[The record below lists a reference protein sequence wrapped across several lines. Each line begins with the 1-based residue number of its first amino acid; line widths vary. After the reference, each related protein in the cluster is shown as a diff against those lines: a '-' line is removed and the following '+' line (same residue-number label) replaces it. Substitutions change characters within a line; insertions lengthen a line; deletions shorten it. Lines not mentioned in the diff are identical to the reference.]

1 MLKWTPE
8 DMARTYTVQSSGR
21 VALMAAECGP
31 VTKVLH
37 VLGTS

>member
-1 MLKWTPE
+1 MLKWAPE
-8 DMARTYTVQSSGR
+8 GASTYTVLQSGR
-21 VALMAAECGP
+21 VDLAPAECGP